1 MRLEIAIDTLQA
13 MLDRLEGEKVEVHY
27 DDEVEALAIAIE
39 HLEKADRNRQ
49 AEIEKAVELIHD
61 AVFDSDGNLH
71 KSAWGYIK
79 DRIDFP
85 PEDKAEII
93 RRLGLAEKE

>member
-1 MRLEIAIDTLQA
+1 MKLAFAIDTLQA
-13 MLDRLEGEKVEVHY
+13 MIERAQGNLISIPENKEI
-27 DDEVEALAIAIE
+27 EALTIAIE
-39 HLEKADRNRQ
+39 QLEMADRNRE

-61 AVFDSDGNLH
+61 AVFDTDGNLH
-71 KSAWGYIK
+71 EAAWSYIK

>member
-1 MRLEIAIDTLQA
+1 MGNVGLKQAI
-13 MLDRLEGEKVEVHY
+13 KVLRARKRRASG
-27 DDEVEALAIAIE
+27 DESEALAVAIE
-39 HLEKADRNRQ
+39 QLVKAYRVRQ
-49 AEIEKAVELIHD
+49 IEIKKAVSLIHD
-61 AVFDSDGNLH
+61 AVFDSEGNLNEG
-71 KSAWGYIK
+71 AWGYLK

>member
-1 MRLEIAIDTLQA
+1 MNFKQAIKVLRIRKRRVT
-13 MLDRLEGEKVEVHY
+13 GEEA
-27 DDEVEALAIAIE
+27 EALSIAIE
-39 HLEKADRNRQ
+39 QLVKADHNRD

-71 KSAWGYIK
+71 ESAWHYIK

>member
-1 MRLEIAIDTLQA
+1 MNFKQAIKILRDKQQRA
-13 MLDRLEGEKVEVHY
+13 ADFAFAEGEA
-27 DDEVEALAIAIE
+27 EALTIAIE
-39 HLEKADRNRQ
+39 QLEKADRNRE
-49 AEIEKAVELIHD
+49 AEIAKAVELIGD

-71 KSAWGYIK
+71 ESAWSYIK

-85 PEDKAEII
+85 PDDKAEII

>member
-1 MRLEIAIDTLQA
+1 MNFKQAI
-13 MLDRLEGEKVEVHY
+13 KVLRARKRRATG
-27 DDEVEALAIAIE
+27 DEAEALAVAIE
-39 HLEKADRNRQ
+39 QLVKADRTRRT
-49 AEIEKAVELIHD
+49 EINKAVSLIRD

-71 KSAWGYIK
+71 ADAWHYIK

-93 RRLGLAEKE
+93 RRLGLAESK

>member
-1 MRLEIAIDTLQA
+1 MNFKQA
-13 MLDRLEGEKVEVHY
+13 SKLLRSMKRRATGEEA
-27 DDEVEALAIAIE
+27 EALAVAIE
-39 HLEKADRNRQ
+39 QLAKADRNRE
-49 AEIEKAVELIHD
+49 AEIAKAVELIHD

-71 KSAWGYIK
+71 ESAWSYIK

-85 PEDKAEII
+85 PDDKAEII

>member
-1 MRLEIAIDTLQA
+1 MNFKQAIKVLRARKRRAPGDEAEALVLAIDQL
-13 MLDRLEGEKVEVHY
+13 L
-27 DDEVEALAIAIE
+27 
-39 HLEKADRNRQ
+39 KADRNRE
-49 AEIEKAVELIHD
+49 AEITKAVELIGD

-71 KSAWGYIK
+71 ESAWSYIK

-93 RRLGLAEKE
+93 RRLGLVEKK

>member
-1 MRLEIAIDTLQA
+1 MNLKQAIK
-13 MLDRLEGEKVEVHY
+13 MLRARKQRATGR
-27 DDEVEALAIAIE
+27 EVEALAIAIK
-39 HLEKADRNRQ
+39 LLVKADRNRE

-71 KSAWGYIK
+71 TNAWSYIK

-93 RRLGLAEKE
+93 RRLGLAGKE

>member
-1 MRLEIAIDTLQA
+1 MKLEIAIDV
-13 MLDRLEGEKVEVHY
+13 LESIIERCQGNLIAIPEDK
-27 DDEVEALAIAIE
+27 EVEALTIAIKQ
-39 HLEKADRNRQ
+39 LEKADRNRE
-49 AEIEKAVELIHD
+49 AEIEKAVELIGD

-71 KSAWGYIK
+71 ESAWSYIK

-93 RRLGLAEKE
+93 RRLGLADKK

>member
-1 MRLEIAIDTLQA
+1 MNIKQAIKVLRISKRRVT
-13 MLDRLEGEKVEVHY
+13 GEEA
-27 DDEVEALAIAIE
+27 EALSIAIE
-39 HLEKADRNRQ
+39 QLVKADHNRD

-71 KSAWGYIK
+71 ESAWSYIK

-93 RRLGLAEKE
+93 QRLGLAEKE

>member
-1 MRLEIAIDTLQA
+1 MNFKQATKTLTTMKRRA
-13 MLDRLEGEKVEVHY
+13 SVNEAG
-27 DDEVEALAIAIE
+27 ALAMAIKQ
-39 HLEKADRNRQ
+39 LEQADRNRQ
-49 AEIEKAVELIHD
+49 AEIEKAVELIGD

-71 KSAWGYIK
+71 ESAWSYIK

-93 RRLGLAEKE
+93 RRLGLTESK